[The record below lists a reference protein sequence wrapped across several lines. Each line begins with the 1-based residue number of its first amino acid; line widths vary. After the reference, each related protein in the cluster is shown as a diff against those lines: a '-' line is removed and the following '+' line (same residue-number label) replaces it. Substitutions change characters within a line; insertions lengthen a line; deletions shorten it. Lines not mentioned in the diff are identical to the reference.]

1 MRLNLWTCW
10 ISPVLNI
17 EGIMNLRT
25 RRGRGET
32 RVFTDS
38 LNDIMFFLMLFFLLA
53 SAVANPQVVK
63 LLLPRSAA
71 GEQSVAKKTITVSVT
86 QDLKYYLDK
95 EEIPLENLLP
105 SLQAA
110 MQPGEELT
118 IMLYADSSVPIQNVI
133 SVMDVANKL
142 KIRLVLATEPL
153 AN

>member
-1 MRLNLWTCW
+1 
-10 ISPVLNI
+10 
-17 EGIMNLRT
+17 MNLKAKRNKS
-25 RRGRGET
+25 EV

-63 LLLPRSAA
+63 LLLPRSSA

-95 EEIPLENLLP
+95 EEVPYENLLGAM
-105 SLQAA
+105 QAYI
-110 MQPGEELT
+110 QPGEELT
-118 IMLYADSSVPIQNVI
+118 VMLYADSTVPIQNVI

-142 KIRLVLATEPL
+142 KIRLVLATEAL
-153 AN
+153 RDR

>member
-1 MRLNLWTCW
+1 
-10 ISPVLNI
+10 
-17 EGIMNLRT
+17 MNLRAK
-25 RRGRGET
+25 RNKSEI

-63 LLLPRSAA
+63 LLLPRSSA

-95 EEIPLENLLP
+95 QEVPYENLLNAI
-105 SLQAA
+105 QAYV
-110 MQPGEELT
+110 QPGEELT
-118 IMLYADSSVPIQNVI
+118 VMLYADSTVPIQNVI

-153 AN
+153 RE